1 MYFTPTVSHTEQDV
15 LLRESETE
23 SSLHL
28 SVCQCKK
35 MADGWFS
42 EQDQFSCAICLDLLK
57 DPVTLHCGHSYCKV
71 CINGFWNEEDVKGV
85 YSCPQCRETFTPR
98 PVLRRNNMLAEML
111 KILKK
116 TEPQAAPPAHCYAGP
131 GDVDC
136 DSCTGRKLKA
146 VKSCLVCLASYCED
160 HLKPHYQSQAFKKHR
175 LVEACVDL
183 QKRICGEHNILIE
196 IYCRT
201 DQSFICYWCTTDKHS
216 GHDTVAAKA
225 ERIEKQNELKEEQ
238 MKSHQRIQEKQKKM
252 EELKQTVESIKTRAQ
267 AAVDD
272 NEIIFTELI
281 SSMEKRRTEVTE
293 MIRAQ
298 EKTELSRAESLL
310 KHVEQEIADLQRRVS
325 ELEQLSHT
333 PDHIHFLQGFQSLC
347 VSPGCDDSPSFTIN
361 QHLSFN
367 RVKKFVLDLKKQVE
381 AICQEEFNKISPQA
395 SAVQMILPSE
405 LKSREDFLQ
414 YFCYLT
420 LEPNTLHYRLILSE
434 NNRAVHWSDTKQ
446 RYFEHPERFDYWVQV
461 LCRESVCGRCY
472 WEVEWNSKS
481 WVYISVSYKNISR
494 KGGGYECGFG
504 CNSQSWSLVC
514 SSSSVSFWHDYYETV
529 LPGPASPR
537 IGVYVDHSAG
547 TLSFYSVSDT
557 MSLLHRVHTTF
568 TQPLYAGFWI
578 GSHSALRLCD
588 RK

>member
-1 MYFTPTVSHTEQDV
+1 
-15 LLRESETE
+15 
-23 SSLHL
+23 
-28 SVCQCKK
+28 

-42 EQDQFSCAICLDLLK
+42 EQDQFSCPICLELLK

-111 KILKK
+111 NILKE
-116 TEPQAAPPAHCYAGP
+116 TEPQAAPAHCYAGP

-175 LVEACVDL
+175 LVEARVDL
-183 QKRICGEHNILIE
+183 QERICGEHNILIE

-252 EELKQTVESIKTRAQ
+252 EELKQTVESIKMRAQ

-281 SSMEKRRTEVTE
+281 SSMEKRRSEVTE

-333 PDHIHFLQGFQSLC
+333 PDHIHFLQSFQSLC
-347 VSPGCDDSPSFTIN
+347 VSPGCDDSPSFTVN
-361 QHLSFN
+361 QHLSFD
-367 RVKKFVLDLKKQVE
+367 RVKKFVSDLKKQVE
-381 AICQEEFNKISPQA
+381 AICEEEFNKIPPQG
-395 SAVQMILPSE
+395 M
-405 LKSREDFLQ
+405 KND
-414 YFCYLT
+414 
-420 LEPNTLHYRLILSE
+420 
-434 NNRAVHWSDTKQ
+434 KQ
-446 RYFEHPERFDYWVQV
+446 Q
-461 LCRESVCGRCY
+461 LL
-472 WEVEWNSKS
+472 NK
-481 WVYISVSYKNISR
+481 I
-494 KGGGYECGFG
+494 
-504 CNSQSWSLVC
+504 
-514 SSSSVSFWHDYYETV
+514 
-529 LPGPASPR
+529 
-537 IGVYVDHSAG
+537 
-547 TLSFYSVSDT
+547 
-557 MSLLHRVHTTF
+557 LHRRYNTSVDNS
-568 TQPLYAGFWI
+568 I
-578 GSHSALRLCD
+578 GSHPYS
-588 RK
+588 